1 MLSIKLNPEAA
12 LNLSLSFSLSLS
24 LLPKLKEKFRMGS
37 TDLVF
42 LIHHAKTG
50 TVTANFH

>member
-12 LNLSLSFSLSLS
+12 LNLSLSLSLS